1 MQVHHALEK
10 ILGGLVVREERVA
23 LDVIELAAVGRW
35 APTPQ
40 RRRRRGR
47 VQAEQPVEPFFNL
60 RTKVY
65 ARAQGQPAVAWRK
78 IVRGD
83 ECTGSLD
90 E

>member
-35 APTPQ
+35 APTSQ